1 MKNNLQS
8 VTRNLRDL
16 LKTLPAVKANC
27 SAEVLNRHLQL
38 IAYFQRQYDQLIQ
51 IERPL
56 PAAG

>member
-1 MKNNLQS
+1 MKNNLKS

-16 LKTLPAVKANC
+16 IKALPAVKANC

-38 IAYFQRQYDQLIQ
+38 IAHFQHQYDQLIAAT
-51 IERPL
+51 RPA